1 VNHKKSTLTNLHKI
15 KLQVVWYQH
24 LHQQVQAIKTEKK
37 VTKIRKE
44 YKYADGQ
51 TKVEEQEITENI

>member
-1 VNHKKSTLTNLHKI
+1 VVSTSTSTSTSYKNG
-15 KLQVVWYQH
+15 
-24 LHQQVQAIKTEKK
+24 KK